1 MAPPGQLY
9 QPFHPPPSHLLPSLR
24 NLDLT
29 QRLQILRDRMGLWHE
44 YAPLI
49 SSLSPDGFKPSS
61 IQEAT
66 GISGVEQNCLVI
78 VSQVRD
84 SLLDD
89 KVAAFPPDLLPYFDS
104 YGGPDLLYELRFLN
118 ARQRADAARHAIDYR
133 LEPKGVRE
141 LARAMK
147 SFPRWRGEEG

>member
-1 MAPPGQLY
+1 
-9 QPFHPPPSHLLPSLR
+9 
-24 NLDLT
+24 
-29 QRLQILRDRMGLWHE
+29 MGLWHE

-89 KVAAFPPDLLPYFDS
+89 KVAAFPPDLLPYFA
-104 YGGPDLLYELRFLN
+104 P
-118 ARQRADAARHAIDYR
+118 
-133 LEPKGVRE
+133 
-141 LARAMK
+141 
-147 SFPRWRGEEG
+147 